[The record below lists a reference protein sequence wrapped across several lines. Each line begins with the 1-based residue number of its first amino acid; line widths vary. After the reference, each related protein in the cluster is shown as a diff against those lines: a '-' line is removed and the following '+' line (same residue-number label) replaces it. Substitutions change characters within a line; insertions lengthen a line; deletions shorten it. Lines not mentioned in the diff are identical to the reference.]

1 MLITNTHT
9 PEEPRT
15 PDNPGT
21 PGRTKVHR
29 DRDPGTPT
37 TTIDPG
43 PVPFAAPPQE
53 DSAPLIPIDD
63 ESVPLFGMPRT
74 GDRSVSTG
82 ALIGMMVVSLMAAC
96 GIYIKKHKEGSYDK
110 KEE

>member
-1 MLITNTHT
+1 MITNTHT
-9 PEEPRT
+9 PEEPPRT
-15 PDNPGT
+15 PDEPDRPGS
-21 PGRTKVHR
+21 PKVHR
-29 DRDPGTPT
+29 DRDPEPPS
-37 TTIDPG
+37 TTINPG
-43 PVPFAAPPQE
+43 PVPLAAPPQE
-53 DSAPLIPIDD
+53 DNTPLIPIDD

-96 GIYIKKHKEGSYDK
+96 GIYIKKR